1 MVTELKDAPAE
12 SGRRPE
18 HAPLD
23 FMAMVSHDLRT
34 PLAAIKEAL
43 SLLSETASGQL
54 DERQR
59 RYLDV
64 AREEID
70 RLNRMIGNIVEAAR
84 IDAGKVVLH
93 RDAVDLSELLTIT
106 VDSLSLLINKRNLAV
121 ERNIASSL
129 PTVIG
134 DRDRLLRV
142 FGNLLDNA
150 IKYSPP
156 GGTIRVGIG
165 PVAPDSR
172 VLAETGVAAD
182 TGYVEVTVSD
192 DGPGIPAEFNDRVFG
207 KFECVDPHG
216 PGTGLGLAIV
226 RTVVEMHQG
235 RVWVESSPGK
245 GTRFRF
251 ILPIKET
258 SLAPPP
264 AAHPAA

>member
-1 MVTELKDAPAE
+1 MTTELQDAPPE

-18 HAPLD
+18 YASID

-43 SLLSETASGQL
+43 SLLSETAEGQL

-59 RYLDV
+59 RYLAV

-93 RDAVDLSELLTIT
+93 RDAVDLSELLTTTI
-106 VDSLSLLINKRNLAV
+106 DSLSLLIQKRNLVV
-121 ERNIASSL
+121 ERNVSSAL
-129 PTVIG
+129 PKVLG

-156 GGTIRVGIG
+156 GGTIRVDIG
-165 PVAPDSR
+165 PADPDSH
-172 VLAETGVAAD
+172 VLIETEVAAGD
-182 TGYVEVTVSD
+182 GYVEVAVSD
-192 DGPGIPAEFNDRVFG
+192 EGPGIPAAFNDRVFG
-207 KFECVDPHG
+207 KFESVDPHG

-226 RTVVEMHQG
+226 RTIVEMHHG

-245 GTRFRF
+245 GARFRF
-251 ILPIKET
+251 LLPIKEN
-258 SLAPPP
+258 P
-264 AAHPAA
+264 